1 MHKFKELSLMHS
13 ISCFFNALFR
23 EFHAYEII
31 NTASLIPASQ
41 DSISVKVSEK
51 NTLLIPLKK
60 KSSLGR
66 HQYLDQ
72 FYILREGQ
80 LTSLGFMDA
89 VDLIVGFLS
98 EVWREDPSKKEI
110 FLRRVQ
116 NSLHNMELALEA
128 RAADMAKLYEEPTNF
143 KAAEQGLMIGHNFH
157 PYPKMREGFDDA
169 EYAIYSPEM
178 GGKFALHWFFVKP
191 EVLHN
196 QTAAQFKTKDW
207 TSKLYVTEKAEISVP
222 EGYLPFPVHPWQK
235 NHLLK
240 NKTIK
245 QYVLD
250 KKIIDAGGTSLM
262 WYPTS
267 SLRSIYAP
275 HSPYMLKFS
284 LTLKLTNSIRHLTD
298 VEVVRGLQV
307 YDVFATAKAD
317 EFKNRYPDFHVIFEP
332 AFAAIKDENGKSI
345 AESIVVCRENPFQDK
360 EASGENIVLSTLAQD
375 NPLGGETL
383 IFKHILAKSQATGQS
398 IHDVSRE
405 WFKKYLT
412 IAIKPFITAQS
423 EYGILLGAHQ
433 QNMVLTIK
441 DHMPMK
447 AYFRDCQGT
456 GYSEHGFELYRHEVA
471 SLVKENGNILDEKG
485 NILFGYYLL
494 VNSTFNV
501 ISAIAH
507 DNGVTEEVLVDDLRA
522 FLKALLVPGLPDA
535 SFLNYCLA
543 RPEIYQKG
551 NFNCSLQNLN
561 ENTAANPLAIYNL
574 IKNPLYIPSEQGKS
588 L

>member
-1 MHKFKELSLMHS
+1 MPSFKELAVTHS

-23 EFHAYEII
+23 EFHDFDFISTEKII
-31 NTASLIPASQ
+31 PGSDQ
-41 DSISVKVSEK
+41 SISVSVSEK

-66 HQYLDQ
+66 HQYQDR
-72 FYILREGQ
+72 FYILRDGN
-80 LTSLGFMDA
+80 LTSLNFMDA
-89 VDLIVGFLS
+89 VDLMAGFLS
-98 EVWREDPSKKEI
+98 QVWGEDPSKKEI

-116 NSLHNMELALEA
+116 NSLHNMELSLKA
-128 RAADMAKLYEEPTNF
+128 RAEDMAKLYNQPTNF
-143 KAAEQGLMIGHNFH
+143 QDAEQGLMIGHNFH
-157 PYPKMREGFDDA
+157 PYPKTREGFDDA
-169 EYAIYSPEM
+169 DFAIYSPEM

-207 TSKLYVTEKAEISVP
+207 TSKLYVTERTGKTIP
-222 EGYLPFPVHPWQK
+222 EGYIPFPVHPWQRT
-235 NHLLK
+235 HLLK

-245 QYVLD
+245 QYLSEQ
-250 KKIIDAGGTSLM
+250 KIIDAGATSLM

-267 SLRSIYAP
+267 SLRSIYAS

-307 YDVFATAKAD
+307 YDVFATSKAA

-360 EASGENIVLSTLAQD
+360 EAHGENIVLSTLAQD
-375 NPLGGETL
+375 NPLGGDTL
-383 IFKHILAKSQATGQS
+383 IFKHVLEKSKASGK
-398 IHDVSRE
+398 DLKAVSRE
-405 WFKKYLT
+405 WFKKYLD

-456 GYSEHGFELYRHEVA
+456 GYSEHGFELYRREVA

-507 DNGVTEEVLVDDLRA
+507 DDGVTEEVLVDDLRT
-522 FLKALLVPGLPDA
+522 FLKSLLVPGLPDT
-535 SFLNYCLA
+535 SFLNYVLA

-574 IKNPLYIPSEQGKS
+574 IKNPLYIPAEIGKP